1 MIGNKNNH
9 LIILI
14 TSFWIKFRNNVRHL
28 TMQTLL
34 TFTDN
39 EKKLFIFWK
48 SRDREILPNDGDTV
62 HER

>member
-1 MIGNKNNH
+1 
-9 LIILI
+9 
-14 TSFWIKFRNNVRHL
+14 
-28 TMQTLL
+28 MQTLL